1 MSSPVYNFELNLL
14 FSILFFS
21 PFHPNAICRGL
32 FLILWEVLFPFSD
45 FFEHFC
51 FLFFR
56 FLWAGADLFL
66 AVALENLSIRIENIF
81 LFEDTRAPNN
91 IFISKCGDGKLNRVF
106 LCLFFNKLDLQS
118 ASFESSWCVDY
129 ISFNTCPLTIFE

>member
-106 LCLFFNKLDLQS
+106 LCLFLI
-118 ASFESSWCVDY
+118 SWACNPHLLKAADAW
-129 ISFNTCPLTIFE
+129 IIFRLIPALWLL